1 MCYFYPIKSGTEIIM
16 ELGEFFRAV
25 PKAAL
30 GLSGGTDSSLL
41 LYEGTKL
48 GADIRP
54 YFIKTAFQPAFE
66 LEDAKKICG
75 ICRSELHIIE
85 LDVLS
90 APRVAENPADRCYY
104 CKTALFSALRARALE
119 DGYTV
124 LIDGTNASD
133 DAGDRPGMRA
143 LGELSVRS
151 PLRECGITKDAVRE
165 MSRQAGLFTADKPSY
180 ACLAT
185 RVPSGEAITPEKLQ
199 KVERAESFLFGLGF
213 TDLRVR
219 LAGDAARLQ
228 FRREQMFEAV
238 SKWDEIKRGLKDDFS
253 TVVMDMKGRP

>member
-1 MCYFYPIKSGTEIIM
+1 M

-90 APRVAENPADRCYY
+90 APKVAENPADRCYY

-133 DAGDRPGMRA
+133 DVNDRPGMKA
-143 LGELSVRS
+143 LNELSVRS
-151 PLRECGITKDAVRE
+151 PLRECGITKDMVRALSAE
-165 MSRQAGLFTADKPSY
+165 AGLFTADKPSY

-185 RVPSGEAITPEKLQ
+185 RVPAGEPITEEKLA
-199 KVERAESFLFGLGF
+199 KVEKAESALFEMGY
-213 TDLRVR
+213 TDFRVR
-219 LAGDAARLQ
+219 LSGNAAKLQ
-228 FRREQMFEAV
+228 FRRADTMRAV
-238 SKWDEIKRGLKDDFS
+238 GEWDDIRRAVGKDFS
-253 TVVMDMKGRP
+253 AVALDLKGR

>member
-90 APRVAENPADRCYY
+90 APQGGRKSRGQVLLLQDGAVFRPARQ
-104 CKTALFSALRARALE
+104 
-119 DGYTV
+119 
-124 LIDGTNASD
+124 
-133 DAGDRPGMRA
+133 
-143 LGELSVRS
+143 S
-151 PLRECGITKDAVRE
+151 P
-165 MSRQAGLFTADKPSY
+165 
-180 ACLAT
+180 
-185 RVPSGEAITPEKLQ
+185 
-199 KVERAESFLFGLGF
+199 
-213 TDLRVR
+213 
-219 LAGDAARLQ
+219 
-228 FRREQMFEAV
+228 
-238 SKWDEIKRGLKDDFS
+238 
-253 TVVMDMKGRP
+253 